1 MNAEKLITPAKQEEI
16 KAAIKKAEKVT
27 SGEIRVVVEDICK
40 ADVLDRAAHL
50 FHKLK
55 MHETKERNGVLI
67 YVSVD
72 DRKLAIIG
80 DAGIHK
86 IVKDD
91 FWNKIKEDMTNH
103 FRQGHIAEGIVHAVH
118 EAGKALSH
126 HFPCQKDDRDE
137 LSDEIFF
144 GDGK

>member
-1 MNAEKLITPAKQEEI
+1 MNAEKILTPAKKDEI
-16 KAAIKKAEKVT
+16 KAAIKKAEKIT
-27 SGEIRVVVEDICK
+27 SGEIRVVVEDTCK

-50 FHKLK
+50 FRKLK

-72 DRKLAIIG
+72 DHKFAIIG

-91 FWNKIKEDMTNH
+91 FWNKIKEEMAQH
-103 FRQGHIAEGIVHAVH
+103 FRQGQIAEGIIHAIH

>member
-1 MNAEKLITPAKQEEI
+1 MKAEKIITPAQQDEI

-27 SGEIRVVVEDICK
+27 SGEVRVVVEDLCK
-40 ADVLDRAAHL
+40 TDVLDRAAFL

-55 MHETKERNGVLI
+55 MDQTAERNGVLI

-72 DRKLAIIG
+72 DHKLAIIG

-91 FWNKIKEDMTNH
+91 FWNKIKEEMAQH
-103 FRQGHIAEGIVHAVH
+103 FRQGLIAEGIIHAVH
-118 EAGKALSH
+118 EAGVALSH
-126 HFPCQKDDRDE
+126 HFPCKTDDRDE

-144 GDGK
+144 GEPE

>member
-1 MNAEKLITPAKQEEI
+1 MNAEKLITPADRDEI

-27 SGEIRVVVEDICK
+27 SGEVRVVIEDTCK
-40 ADVLDRAAHL
+40 ADVLDRTALL

-55 MHETKERNGVLI
+55 MDQTKERNGVLI

-72 DRKLAIIG
+72 DHKFAIIG

-91 FWNKIKEDMTNH
+91 FWNKIKEDMAER
-103 FRQGHIAEGIVHAVH
+103 FRQGHIAEGIIHAIH

-126 HFPCQKDDRDE
+126 HFPCRTDDHDE

>member
-1 MNAEKLITPAKQEEI
+1 MNAEKIITPAKREEI
-16 KAAIKKAEKVT
+16 GAAIKKAEKVT
-27 SGEIRVVVEDICK
+27 SGEIRIVIEDTCK
-40 ADVLDRAAHL
+40 GDVLDRAAHL
-50 FHKLK
+50 FRKLK

-72 DRKLAIIG
+72 DHKFAIIG

-86 IVKDD
+86 IVRDD
-91 FWNKIKEDMTNH
+91 FWNKIKEEMAQH
-103 FRQGHIAEGIVHAVH
+103 FRQGQLAEGIIHAIH

>member
-1 MNAEKLITPAKQEEI
+1 MNAEKILTPAKRDEI
-16 KAAIKKAEKVT
+16 KAAIKKAEKIT
-27 SGEIRVVVEDICK
+27 SGEIRVVVEDTCK

-72 DRKLAIIG
+72 DHKFAIIG

-91 FWNKIKEDMTNH
+91 FWNKIKEEMAQH
-103 FRQGHIAEGIVHAVH
+103 FRQEQIAEGIIHAIH

-126 HFPCQKDDRDE
+126 HFPCQKNDRDE
-137 LSDEIFF
+137 LSDEIIF

>member
-1 MNAEKLITPAKQEEI
+1 VNAEKILTPSKRDQI
-16 KAAIKKAEKVT
+16 RAAIKKAEKVT
-27 SGEIRVVVEDICK
+27 SGEIRLVIEDICK

-55 MHETKERNGVLI
+55 MHHTKERNGVLI

-72 DRKLAIIG
+72 DHKFAIIG

-91 FWNKIKEDMTNH
+91 FWNKIKEEMAQH
-103 FRQGHIAEGIVHAVH
+103 FRDGHIANGIIHAIN
-118 EAGKALSH
+118 EAGKALSR
-126 HFPCQKDDRDE
+126 HFPCKDDDSDE
-137 LSDEIFF
+137 LSDEIVF